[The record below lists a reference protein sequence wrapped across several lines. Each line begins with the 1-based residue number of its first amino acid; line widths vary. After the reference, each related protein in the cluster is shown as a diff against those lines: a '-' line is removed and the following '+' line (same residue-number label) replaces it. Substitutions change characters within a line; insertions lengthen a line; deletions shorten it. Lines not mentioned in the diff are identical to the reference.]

1 MEGAYANSPA
11 VAASRMIHRCW
22 GGCLGALRGEGKLG
36 SAWEGGPRLR
46 TVCTFPGR
54 MRLEVVPR
62 SVKI

>member
-22 GGCLGALRGEGKLG
+22 GGCCGTLRGEGKLG

-46 TVCTFPGR
+46 NCLYFSGKN
-54 MRLEVVPR
+54 EIR
-62 SVKI
+62 SRASQC